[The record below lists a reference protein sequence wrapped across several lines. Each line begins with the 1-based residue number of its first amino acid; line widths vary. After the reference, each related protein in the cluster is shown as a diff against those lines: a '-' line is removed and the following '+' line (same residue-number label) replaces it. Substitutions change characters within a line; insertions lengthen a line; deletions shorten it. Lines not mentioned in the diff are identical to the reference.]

1 MLLFLGQTASLT
13 SEDKGEQKEADWI
26 SLGPR
31 MLKWIRRLA
40 LGISVGGVGWPAE
53 GGREREGAEKENEEV
68 GNPQTTPFFL
78 AEVGRSN
85 RVTFFW
91 EYEPRKARLALA
103 SARPRLSSL
112 QLQVLEIYSVEF
124 PPKVQYTPG
133 QIFALQLSGCQG
145 AL

>member
-53 GGREREGAEKENEEV
+53 GGMERAEKENEEV

-85 RVTFFW
+85 SHVFLGVRT
-91 EYEPRKARLALA
+91 PQGA
-103 SARPRLSSL
+103 SCSRPRSPSS
-112 QLQVLEIYSVEF
+112 VVSS
-124 PPKVQYTPG
+124 T
-133 QIFALQLSGCQG
+133 SGFG
-145 AL
+145 NL